1 MNFIRDNAE
10 KVLAASDAKYLK
22 VAQPRG
28 CIFQEDDDS
37 GAISS
42 VFTEFY
48 VDHNEPSEALAKF
61 KAKGKWCLGELL
73 DGHEYLA
80 IFPVTPLH

>member
-1 MNFIRDNAE
+1 M
-10 KVLAASDAKYLK
+10 
-22 VAQPRG
+22 
-28 CIFQEDDDS
+28 

-48 VDHNEPSEALAKF
+48 VDYEELLEVLDKF
-61 KAKGKWCLGELL
+61 KACSQWCLGELL

-80 IFPVTPLH
+80 LVPVLQLSLIEFTEQM